1 MYLNRFAT
9 FRRVHAIPRADA
21 SEEGGGGRTTG
32 SEQRERERDGC
43 AQGQHSRQGEE
54 RKVLLM
60 QPHDREIPR

>member
-32 SEQRERERDGC
+32 YEQRERDGC

>member
-1 MYLNRFAT
+1 M
-9 FRRVHAIPRADA
+9 HAIPRADA
-21 SEEGGGGRTTG
+21 SEEGGGGRTTS
-32 SEQRERERDGC
+32 SERERGRERDGC

>member
-32 SEQRERERDGC
+32 SEQRERERKTVVLRVNTRG
-43 AQGQHSRQGEE
+43 RE
-54 RKVLLM
+54 RNV
-60 QPHDREIPR
+60 RYC

>member
-1 MYLNRFAT
+1 MHPWWNTKIQSYARKT
-9 FRRVHAIPRADA
+9 
-21 SEEGGGGRTTG
+21 EEGEEERGRKG
-32 SEQRERERDGC
+32 ERERERERDGC

>member
-32 SEQRERERDGC
+32 SEQRERERETVVLRVNTRG
-43 AQGQHSRQGEE
+43 RE
-54 RKVLLM
+54 RNV
-60 QPHDREIPR
+60 RYC

>member
-32 SEQRERERDGC
+32 SEQRERETVVLRVNTRG
-43 AQGQHSRQGEE
+43 RE
-54 RKVLLM
+54 RNV
-60 QPHDREIPR
+60 RYC